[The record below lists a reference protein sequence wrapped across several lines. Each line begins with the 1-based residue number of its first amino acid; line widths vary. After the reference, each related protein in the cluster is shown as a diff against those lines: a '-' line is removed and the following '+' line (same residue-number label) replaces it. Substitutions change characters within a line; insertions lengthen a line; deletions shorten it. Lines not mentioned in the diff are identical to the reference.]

1 MIIRLIGSKG
11 KKISIE
17 QYKEIMKYAKEKEVR
32 LSRIEQFDGSME
44 TVKEFIDDV
53 SEISINFPKIK
64 KGKKVVVQIIVL

>member
-1 MIIRLIGSKG
+1 MIGSKG

>member
-1 MIIRLIGSKG
+1 MIGSKG

-32 LSRIEQFDGSME
+32 LSRIKQFDGSIE
-44 TVKEFIDDV
+44 TVKELIDDV